1 MHTLHLLCDLKIQ
14 LRKQKLKAPLETTDS
29 ELRENAIANPGYTT
43 IMGCLDEDVKK
54 KIQTNSVRTRVHG
67 NGNKQKDQE
76 TALTNTAEAVN
87 SNAEHIQKD
96 TEEVSKLEGNS
107 GVEKEEK
114 LSPSIDVNK
123 GGYS

>member
-1 MHTLHLLCDLKIQ
+1 M
-14 LRKQKLKAPLETTDS
+14 ETTDS
-29 ELRENAIANPGYTT
+29 ELCNVIANPSYAD
-43 IMGCLDEDVKK
+43 IMDCLDEDVKK
-54 KIQTNSVRTRVHG
+54 KIRTNSVRTRVHG
-67 NGNKQKDQE
+67 DGNKQKDQE

-107 GVEKEEK
+107 SVEKEEK
-114 LSPSIDVNK
+114 LSPSIDVNE